1 MRTTVAAVAVAAVVA
16 LCLLAACDPS
26 TLVHTYAHV
35 DGGVWRRT
43 DTLLIESELLD
54 SGRVGRMY
62 IDVRSNRRYPYAN
75 LGVLIE
81 GTGPDSTLVFP
92 QREVEV
98 QLTDGR
104 GRSNG
109 RSGHDGMSIS
119 EMAVGTLRMEK
130 PGMYRFRIVQ
140 SMTDSILNGICDIGL
155 RIIAVR

>member
-1 MRTTVAAVAVAAVVA
+1 MRTTVATVAVAAVVA

-62 IDVRSNRRYPYAN
+62 IDVRSNRRYPYVN

-92 QREVEV
+92 QMEVEV
-98 QLTDGR
+98 QLTGGR

-130 PGMYRFRIVQ
+130 QGMYRFRIVQ

>member
-35 DGGVWRRT
+35 DGRRT

-75 LGVLIE
+75 LGILIE

-98 QLTDGR
+98 QLTGGH

-109 RSGHDGMSIS
+109 RNGRDGMIIS

-130 PGMYRFRIVQ
+130 QGMYRFRIVQ